1 MVIAET
7 LGKFYSEVNASITDE
22 EVLMW
27 SGYFQIKKED
37 QDESMKKAK
46 RGR

>member
-37 QDESMKKAK
+37 QDESMKKVR

>member
-7 LGKFYSEVNASITDE
+7 LGKFYCEVNATITDE
-22 EVLMW
+22 EILMW

-37 QDESMKKAK
+37 QNKSAAEIR